1 MSEIVDILMGP
12 DPFYLIFS
20 GVTQQPFLVEGGRAL
35 AYTDA
40 RYAMD
45 HMVKYLGMSGY
56 SVIPM
61 LVNNDK
67 KQIMDDMVVA
77 GVKEISL
84 NESDDGNEPLVD
96 TISNFTDVPPQ
107 DGYVDLDVPLI
118 NMELSGIMNRFY
130 QELSIRHIE
139 KNMVDALFEKL
150 RTSCY
155 LIPINVVACKAKDQI
170 IFPFFDNTTDIPI
183 FTDYRLLGD
192 WLTKNGH
199 NLEEWGTWVV
209 DWKDLKAVME
219 QNPGTTFFLNTNT
232 VDMHVTPEL
241 LTGLNCL
248 VRQFSTE
255 DASGSVSGTT
265 RPIPREDIP
274 AGKETAPIDDWE
286 HDDPSRDF
294 FKKDDE

>member
-96 TISNFTDVPPQ
+96 TIGNFTDVPPQ
-107 DGYVDLDVPLI
+107 DGYVDLDVPLV

-155 LIPINVVACKAKDQI
+155 LIPINIASCKVKDQI

-209 DWKDLKAVME
+209 DWNDLKAVMD

-255 DASGSVSGTT
+255 DASESTSGTAH
-265 RPIPREDIP
+265 PIPREDIP

-294 FKKDDE
+294 FKKDDK